1 MKHNKNLGLEGLRG
15 LACMAVMIGHF
26 SYVFHPYL
34 ASLFRPIPFSIKPS
48 AFERLVLIPP
58 LTLAYSADAAVS
70 IFFVMSGC
78 VLTTKFFM
86 AKEIPALQSA
96 AAKRYIRLCLPSFAS
111 ILLAWILWRSGAIY
125 TAHANEIGVA
135 GWVSGWYAGPFM
147 FIDVFIDGLAGA
159 PLFARTALNPALWT
173 IQVELIGSIVLFA
186 IISLFGTRP
195 ILLILW
201 FMFFANIFGLQSPN
215 VLFYISFLAG
225 AILNIVQPWLNRNQ
239 VASLVAF
246 SLGIFCVAYNQQAMF
261 DILRILPLPNLKP
274 VGPDF
279 NDNPDLLWHTVGSIL
294 LVAGVIG
301 SRRLSAIIGSRIP
314 VFLGKISF
322 SIYVIHVPIL
332 ASVGLRVAAAAQLAG
347 LKYEQSVA
355 LAFVAYAM
363 AVVGGAILFER
374 WVDAPSIRL
383 ANRMANRTARV
394 EKLQGQSIA
403 PWQ

>member
-34 ASLFRPIPFSIKPS
+34 ASLFRPVPFSIKPS
-48 AFERLVLIPP
+48 AFERLVSIPP

-96 AAKRYIRLCLPSFAS
+96 AAKRYIRLGLPSFAS
-111 ILLAWILWRSGAIY
+111 IFLAWILWRSGAIY

-186 IISLFGTRP
+186 IISLFGKRP
-195 ILLILW
+195 ILLIDL
-201 FMFFANIFGLQSPN
+201 P
-215 VLFYISFLAG
+215 
-225 AILNIVQPWLNRNQ
+225 PTNR
-239 VASLVAF
+239 ASRSLVKFVFGEEDEHEEALYGTANHRV
-246 SLGIFCVAYNQQAMF
+246 SE
-261 DILRILPLPNLKP
+261 
-274 VGPDF
+274 
-279 NDNPDLLWHTVGSIL
+279 
-294 LVAGVIG
+294 G
-301 SRRLSAIIGSRIP
+301 SRSSFRCTACSGFRL
-314 VFLGKISF
+314 
-322 SIYVIHVPIL
+322 
-332 ASVGLRVAAAAQLAG
+332 
-347 LKYEQSVA
+347 
-355 LAFVAYAM
+355 
-363 AVVGGAILFER
+363 
-374 WVDAPSIRL
+374 
-383 ANRMANRTARV
+383 
-394 EKLQGQSIA
+394 
-403 PWQ
+403 